1 MQKLFQGST
10 DLDARHELDGLL
22 PTSAVKVGPA
32 THRQLPDL
40 VAIAR
45 REIPGVNVTEAALAQ
60 FLRSDPE
67 SIFAFERAG
76 NPLGGIAFLYLNE
89 RGHDALLLDNI
100 DLKNPGFEF
109 LARGDEEVSAI
120 YVWALACCGRAVV
133 GLGNVAAYLRKPRF
147 AGADYFAQPSTTA
160 GRDLLIAIGFKPT
173 SSLKPDLWRYQRPWN
188 RVPPDMPAAH
198 FSARSVADARH

>member
-22 PTSAVKVGPA
+22 PTSAVKVGLA

-67 SIFAFERAG
+67 SIFAFERAESQ
-76 NPLGGIAFLYLNE
+76 LGGIAFLYLNR

-100 DLKNPGFEF
+100 DLKNPGQEF

-120 YVWALACCGRAVV
+120 YVWALACYGRAVV
-133 GLGNVAAYLRKPRF
+133 GLGNVAGYLRKPRF
-147 AGADYFAQPSTTA
+147 VGADYLAQPSTRA
-160 GRDLLIAIGFKPT
+160 GRELLIAIGFKPI
-173 SSLKPDLWRYQRPWN
+173 SSFKPNLWCYQRPWN

-198 FSARSVADARH
+198 FSARSFADARH

>member
-10 DLDARHELDGLL
+10 DLGARHELDGLL
-22 PTSAVKVGPA
+22 PTSAVKVGLA

-76 NPLGGIAFLYLNE
+76 SLLGGIAFLYLNG

-100 DLKNPGFEF
+100 DLKNPGLEF

-120 YVWALACCGRAVV
+120 YVWALACYGRAVV
-133 GLGNVAAYLRKPRF
+133 GLGNVAGYLRKPRF
-147 AGADYFAQPSTTA
+147 VGADYFAQPSTTA
-160 GRDLLIAIGFKPT
+160 GRDLLVAIGFKPI
-173 SSLKPDLWRYQRPWN
+173 SSSKPDLWCYQRPWN